1 MVRAAAWASH
11 ARAGHAHFTYSRTVY
26 YRVCG
31 RTHAVAYMYE
41 EATWEPETNLNGCT
55 DLLLKFE
62 AKYGHD
68 HLQHAGTP
76 VSTKRALEI
85 AKEASKKKR
94 KNANTTSS

>member
-1 MVRAAAWASH
+1 
-11 ARAGHAHFTYSRTVY
+11 
-26 YRVCG
+26 
-31 RTHAVAYMYE
+31 
-41 EATWEPETNLNGCT
+41 
-55 DLLLKFE
+55 LLKFE

-68 HLQHAGTP
+68 QLQHAGTP